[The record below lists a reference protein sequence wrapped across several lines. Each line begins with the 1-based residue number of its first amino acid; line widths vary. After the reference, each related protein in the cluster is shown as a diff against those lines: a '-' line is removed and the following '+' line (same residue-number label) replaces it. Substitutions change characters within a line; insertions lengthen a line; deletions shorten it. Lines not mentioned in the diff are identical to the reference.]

1 MSERK
6 SFRFDGKEISFT
18 TEGRKATVEAGDD
31 TDASSSV
38 SLRKK
43 A

>member
-1 MSERK
+1 MHVQQQQTLV
-6 SFRFDGKEISFT
+6 KEALGI
-18 TEGRKATVEAGDD
+18 EATVEAGDD